1 MTALLVH
8 RRRTARSQCAAL
20 LLLLLCLPAQAIAA
34 GTTPPKGEATPL
46 NLGESEPAQSAASGG
61 GLARTIV
68 GLAVVIA
75 VIYGVTWVLRQ
86 MKAAQEQ
93 QSTGAGGLAD
103 AAALGLGTGRA
114 VHLVRA
120 GNEFLLL
127 GVTDGGIQPLRT
139 YTEEEARRAGL
150 PVDEI
155 DEVQPLR
162 PAAREGAR
170 GPLVMVEQ
178 LRKLTVRQ

>member
-1 MTALLVH
+1 MLV
-8 RRRTARSQCAAL
+8 L
-20 LLLLLCLPAQAIAA
+20 LLLPASALAA
-34 GTTPPKGEATPL
+34 GTTPDKGEATPL
-46 NLGESEPAQSAASGG
+46 NLGDSEPAQTAASGG

-86 MKAAQEQ
+86 MKASQEGLGGASAQ
-93 QSTGAGGLAD
+93 GLTD
-103 AAALGLGTGRA
+103 AAMLGLGTGRA

-139 YTEEEARRAGL
+139 YTEQEARAAGL
-150 PVDEI
+150 PVEAVDAVDE
-155 DEVQPLR
+155 LR
-162 PAAREGAR
+162 PAPREDAR
-170 GPLVMVEQ
+170 GPLAMVEH